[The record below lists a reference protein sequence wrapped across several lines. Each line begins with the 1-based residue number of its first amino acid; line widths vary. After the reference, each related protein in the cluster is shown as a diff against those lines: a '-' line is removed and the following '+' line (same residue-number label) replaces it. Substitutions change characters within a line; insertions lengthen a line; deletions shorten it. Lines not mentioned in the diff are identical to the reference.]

1 MPARTPRFTWRPVA
15 TLPAL
20 ALTVAVAFAVPAG
33 TAQASVRTTAVSFG
47 VGVGA
52 PSVVR
57 SEPVSSRTGLALVA
71 SAQAGRAAVA
81 APSRAVLV
89 MRMAA
94 ALSGRPYLYGAAGP
108 SSFDCSGFTR
118 YVFGRAVGRVL
129 PHNAAAQYALSHKIA
144 KSAIRPGDLVFF
156 VSNGYVYHVGIYA
169 GHGLIWHAPY
179 PGDHVRLARI
189 FTSSWVAG
197 RVL

>member
-1 MPARTPRFTWRPVA
+1 MPARTSRFTWRTVA
-15 TLPAL
+15 ALPAL
-20 ALTVAVAFAVPAG
+20 VLTVGVAFAVPAG
-33 TAQASVRTTAVSFG
+33 TAQASVRPTGVSAG
-47 VGVGA
+47 VALAA

-57 SEPVSSRTGLALVA
+57 SEPVSSRTGLGVLAPA
-71 SAQAGRAAVA
+71 RAARVA

-89 MRMAA
+89 VGMAA
-94 ALSGRPYLYGAAGP
+94 SLSGRPYVYGAAGP
-108 SSFDCSGFTR
+108 GAFDCSGFTR
-118 YVFGRAVGRVL
+118 YVFSRAVGRVL

>member
-1 MPARTPRFTWRPVA
+1 MPARTSRFTWRPVA
-15 TLPAL
+15 ALPAL
-20 ALTVAVAFAVPAG
+20 VLTVGVAFAVPAG
-33 TAQASVRTTAVSFG
+33 TAQASVRPTAVSAG
-47 VGVGA
+47 VALAA
-52 PSVVR
+52 PAVVL
-57 SEPVSSRTGLALVA
+57 SEPVSSRTGLGVVA
-71 SAQAGRAAVA
+71 PARAVRARVA

-89 MRMAA
+89 VRMAA
-94 ALSGRPYLYGAAGP
+94 SLSGRPYVYGAAGP
-108 SSFDCSGFTR
+108 GAFDCSGFTR
-118 YVFGRAVGRVL
+118 YVFSRAVGRVL